1 MPNRVREQ
9 RTARRGVRSV
19 DHALA
24 VLAAFQA
31 GTPFLTLTEIS
42 RHLGLSK
49 SSVHA
54 LLASLERGGFVSRD
68 ARPGKYGLGPRV
80 LQLAS
85 LRLEQS
91 TVRSLARPIL
101 ERLAQQLRETVFL
114 GILDGDQAIY
124 ADRIESQER
133 LRVAGEIGRPVP
145 LHATALGKTLLAF
158 SPEARIAC
166 ELARPLEAYTCHTLV
181 DPERMREELAQIRA
195 QGFATSRGEHDAF
208 TAGVAAPV
216 YDHTGALV
224 AGITIVGPLGRLEV
238 DNAAAAAL
246 AGASDISAELGAFSR
261 SAA

>member
-1 MPNRVREQ
+1 M
-9 RTARRGVRSV
+9 
-19 DHALA
+19 
-24 VLAAFQA
+24 LAAFQA
-31 GTPFLTLTEIS
+31 GTPFLSLTELS
-42 RHLGLSK
+42 RHLDLSK
-49 SSVHA
+49 SCVHA

-101 ERLAQQLRETVFL
+101 ERLAHQLRETVFL

-124 ADRIESQER
+124 ADRIESRKR

-158 SPEARIAC
+158 SSEERIAC
-166 ELARPLEAYTCHTLV
+166 ELARPLKAYTCHTLV
-181 DPERMREELAQIRA
+181 DPDRVRDELVQIRA
-195 QGFATSRGEHDAF
+195 QGVAISRGEHDEF

-216 YDHTGALV
+216 YDQSGALV
-224 AGITIVGPLGRLEV
+224 AGITIAGPLGRLAIEK
-238 DNAAAAAL
+238 AAAAAL
-246 AGASDISAELGAFSR
+246 AGASDISAQLGASSR
-261 SAA
+261 SAV